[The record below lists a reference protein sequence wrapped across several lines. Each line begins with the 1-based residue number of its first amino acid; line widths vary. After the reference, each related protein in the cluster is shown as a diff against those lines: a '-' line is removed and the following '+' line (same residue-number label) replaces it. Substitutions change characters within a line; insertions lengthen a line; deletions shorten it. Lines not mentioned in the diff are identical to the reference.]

1 MTARSVTF
9 LVLPIWVQVW
19 GLPFDLINEEVAW
32 DISKGLGHVV
42 EVDNKTFSSE
52 QARFVGIHVEIPLH
66 KPIRQGGY
74 VLSLEGDR
82 VRVGFKYERMVGL
95 CYQCGL
101 FSHDAKECPTPRD
114 QQLTKNP
121 YGEWLKAGQRKS
133 GKTTDR

>member
-52 QARFVGIHVEIPLH
+52 QAHFVRIHVEIPLH
-66 KPIRQGGY
+66 KPIRRGGH
-74 VLSLEGDR
+74 VLNPEGDQ
-82 VRVGFKYERMVGL
+82 VRVGFQYERMVGL
-95 CYQCGL
+95 CYQCG
-101 FSHDAKECPTPRD
+101 FIWP
-114 QQLTKNP
+114 
-121 YGEWLKAGQRKS
+121 
-133 GKTTDR
+133 